1 MANIC
6 IILGKSG
13 NGKSTSIRTLDPKET
28 VIISP
33 LGKLLPFK
41 GGKKLYNT
49 ENKNH
54 FQIDSHDKIIQL
66 IRNIST
72 SGKHVK
78 NIIIDDAIYIMRKE
92 FFSRAKESGFNKFV
106 EVGNHFQLIISEC
119 EKARENL
126 NIFLILH
133 AEEVYNDN
141 VIVGYKA
148 CTIGKMV
155 EEKYN
160 PIEVVTNLL
169 FSDVRFKE
177 DGTTEY
183 GFYTRKVKKGTTEIP
198 AKTADGLFQEEFI
211 PNDLAMVVKAMEDYY

>member
-1 MANIC
+1 MANC
-6 IILGKSG
+6 IIIMGKSG
-13 NGKSTSIRTLDPKET
+13 TGKSSSIRTLDPKET

-33 LGKLLPFK
+33 LGKRLPFR
-41 GGKKLYNT
+41 GGSKMYNT

-54 FQIDSHDKIIQL
+54 FHIDNYEKIIQL

-78 NIIIDDAIYIMRKE
+78 NIVIDDMIYTMRKE
-92 FFSRAKESGFNKFV
+92 LFSRAKEGGFNKFL
-106 EVGNHFQLIISEC
+106 EIGHHFQLIVQEC

-126 NIFLILH
+126 NIFFILH
-133 AEEVYNDN
+133 AEEIFNEG
-141 VIVGYKA
+141 VITEYKA
-148 CTIGKMV
+148 CTVGKMV

-169 FSDVRFKE
+169 FSDVRFKD

-183 GFYTRKVKKGTTEIP
+183 GFYTRRVKVGSTIIP
-198 AKTADGLFQEEFI
+198 AKTAAGLFEEEFI
-211 PNDLAMVVKAMEDYY
+211 PNDLAAVIKAMEDYY